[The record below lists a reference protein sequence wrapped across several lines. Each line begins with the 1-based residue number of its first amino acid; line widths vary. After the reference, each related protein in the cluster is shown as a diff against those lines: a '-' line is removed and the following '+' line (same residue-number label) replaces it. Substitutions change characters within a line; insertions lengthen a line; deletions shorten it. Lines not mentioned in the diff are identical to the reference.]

1 MVPHTAFAPAFVL
14 FILGSAALPEAPSRP
29 EPKTMATTAA
39 ANNQEQLLDKLKGA
53 TYRAEKGTVR
63 LKDGEFVPKGGNR
76 NGWTNLEVGT
86 AAFAPEPDTA
96 PIGAAVTLIVN
107 GGGTATWTELHAVRF
122 VKGVP
127 RDLGYASIGPGVKR
141 MSIQG
146 DEITVTEATYA
157 PDDPSCC
164 PSLETTA
171 TYRLTGS
178 TLVRKV
184 SDAEVE
190 DTLQT
195 YVGALTNRAALE
207 ITMAVDPQ
215 AAPVLTQLSAYLQQ
229 AKAKEAAALAGIRK
243 LHLRSDPRF
252 KAAIAS
258 RIEQNQK
265 AYDSQNML
273 TFSQLAPGQQ
283 RAVLVL
289 GQVVIELKKL
299 K

>member
-1 MVPHTAFAPAFVL
+1 MILRRAFTPVFVFSILWGGASHGAP
-14 FILGSAALPEAPSRP
+14 PRQ
-29 EPKTMATTAA
+29 EPKAVATTAA
-39 ANNQEQLLDKLKGA
+39 ANKQERFLENLKGA
-53 TYRAEKGTVR
+53 VYRAEKGTVR

-76 NGWTNLEVGT
+76 NGWINLETDTV
-86 AAFAPEPDTA
+86 AFAPEPDTA
-96 PIGAAVTLIVN
+96 PIGAAVALIVN

-146 DEITVTEATYA
+146 NEITVTGATYA
-157 PDDPSCC
+157 PDDPRCC

-195 YVGALTNRAALE
+195 FVGAMTNRAALE

-215 AAPVLTQLSAYLQQ
+215 AAPALTQLSSYLQQ
-229 AKAKEAAALAGIRK
+229 AKAKEAAALAEIRK
-243 LHLRSDPRF
+243 LHLLSDPRF

-265 AYDSQNML
+265 AYDSQTML
-273 TFSQLAPGQQ
+273 TFSQASPGQQ
-283 RAVLVL
+283 RAILVL
-289 GQVVIELKKL
+289 GQVLIELKKL

>member
-1 MVPHTAFAPAFVL
+1 MFLAAPFFPPVFLTLVAFGAQLAVTPCVAQV
-14 FILGSAALPEAPSRP
+14 AVAPSL
-29 EPKTMATTAA
+29 TTATR
-39 ANNQEQLLDKLKGA
+39 ERLLDKLKGA
-53 TYRAEKGTVR
+53 VYRAEKGTVR

-76 NGWTNLEVGT
+76 NGWINLETDTV
-86 AAFAPEPDTA
+86 AFAPEPDTA
-96 PIGAAVTLIVN
+96 PIGAAVALIVN

-146 DEITVTEATYA
+146 DEITVTGATYA
-157 PDDPSCC
+157 PDDPRCC

-190 DTLQT
+190 DSLQT
-195 YVGALTNRAALE
+195 YVGAMTNRAALE

-215 AAPVLTQLSAYLQQ
+215 AAPALTQLSAYLQQ
-229 AKAKEAAALAGIRK
+229 AKAKEAAALAEIRK

-265 AYDSQNML
+265 AFDSQNML
-273 TFSQLAPGQQ
+273 TFAQASPGQQ
-283 RAVLVL
+283 RAILVL
-289 GQVVIELKKL
+289 GQVLIELKKL
-299 K
+299 

>member
-1 MVPHTAFAPAFVL
+1 MVHNQFTLFSLIPTLVAFGAQLTATPFAAQVPGTESS
-14 FILGSAALPEAPSRP
+14 I
-29 EPKTMATTAA
+29 TAT
-39 ANNQEQLLDKLKGA
+39 QERLLDKLKSA

-76 NGWTNLEVGT
+76 NGWTNLEADT
-86 AAFAPEPDTA
+86 ATFAPEPETA
-96 PIGAAVTLIVN
+96 PIGAAVALVIN

-127 RDLGYASIGPGVKR
+127 RDLGYTSIGPGVKH

-146 DEITVTEATYA
+146 DEITATMARYA
-157 PDDPSCC
+157 PDDPRCC

-190 DTLQT
+190 DALQT
-195 YVGALTNRAALE
+195 YVGAMTNRAALE

-215 AAPVLTQLSAYLQQ
+215 AAPALTQLGAYLLQ
-229 AKAKEAAALAGIRK
+229 AKAKEVAALTEIRK
-243 LHLRSDPRF
+243 LHLRTDPRF
-252 KAAIAS
+252 KAAVTS
-258 RIEQNQK
+258 RIEENQK
-265 AYDSQNML
+265 AYDSQNIL
-273 TFSQLAPGQQ
+273 TFSQASPGQQ
-283 RAVLVL
+283 RAILVL
-289 GQVVIELKKL
+289 GQVLSELKKL

>member
-14 FILGSAALPEAPSRP
+14 FILGSAALPGAPPRP
-29 EPKTMATTAA
+29 EPKAVATTAA
-39 ANNQEQLLDKLKGA
+39 ANTQERLLDNLKGA

-63 LKDGEFVPKGGNR
+63 LKEGEFVPKGGQQS
-76 NGWTNLEVGT
+76 GWTNLETDT
-86 AAFAPEPDTA
+86 AAFAPEPETA
-96 PIGAAVTLIVN
+96 FIGAAVVLQVN
-107 GGGTATWTELHAVRF
+107 SGGTATWTEVHAVRF

-127 RDLGYASIGPGVKR
+127 RDLGYTSIGPGVKR

-146 DEITVTEATYA
+146 DEITVTGATYA
-157 PDDPSCC
+157 PDDPRCC
-164 PSLETTA
+164 PSLETTT

-178 TLVRKV
+178 ALVRKV

-195 YVGALTNRAALE
+195 YVGAMTNRAALE

-215 AAPVLTQLSAYLQQ
+215 AAPAQTQLSAYLQQ
-229 AKAKEAAALAGIRK
+229 AKAKEAAALAEIRK

-252 KAAIAS
+252 KTAIAS

-273 TFSQLAPGQQ
+273 TFSQASPGQQ
-283 RAVLVL
+283 RAILVL
-289 GQVVIELKKL
+289 GQVLIELKKL